1 MTAQQLSRTAEEL
14 QPEFARNPMQRF
26 AMAFGLYVLW
36 TGLVWLGVRLG
47 RIDLPAGAATLLLCG
62 VAATNALFGV
72 LARAASRH
80 QPPPGPMVA
89 VQCLMGLAWVTAF
102 TALRSGGAEF
112 SLGMYVTAVLYA
124 LFQVGQLT
132 FIRLMLMAALGYA
145 AAVLGR
151 LQWLPGEPVFGA
163 EVLNLVVFLG
173 VASWLLVFAHHLH
186 ALRSQLHD
194 RNAELQE
201 MVLKVSRVAE
211 RDHLTKSFNRHYI
224 METLAREKGRADR
237 SNNPVSI
244 VILDLDH
251 FKAINDDHGHLVGDR
266 ILRGVAKRVRAEL
279 RSMDAINRSDYRRS
293 LGRFGGEEFI
303 VILPGTGL
311 RGAAH
316 CAERI
321 RAAIASRPFD
331 ESYRVTISVGVAEYR
346 RGETVPELLTRADEA
361 LYRAKS
367 EGRNRVIVNGDL
379 SMMRAEVLDLRP
391 ATR

>member
-1 MTAQQLSRTAEEL
+1 MTAQKFSQTADEL

-26 AMAFGLYVLW
+26 VMAFGLYALW
-36 TGLVWLGVRLG
+36 TGLVWLGMILG
-47 RIDLPAGAATLLLCG
+47 RIELPAGAAMLLLCG

-72 LARAASRH
+72 LARAASPH

-89 VQCLMGLAWVTAF
+89 VQCVMGLVWVTVF

-112 SLGMYVTAVLYA
+112 SLGMYITAVLFA

-132 FIRLMLMAALGYA
+132 FIRLMLLAALGYA
-145 AAVLGR
+145 AAVFGR
-151 LQWLPGEPVFGA
+151 LQWLPGEPAFGA
-163 EVLNLVVFLG
+163 EALNLVVFLG

-186 ALRSQLHD
+186 ALRSQLHK
-194 RNAELQE
+194 RNAELQN
-201 MVLKVSRVAE
+201 MVHKVSRVAE

-224 METLAREKGRADR
+224 METLSREKGRADR

-251 FKAINDDHGHLVGDR
+251 FKAINDEHGHLVGDR

-279 RSMDAINRSDYRRS
+279 RSMDALNRSDYRRS

-303 VILPGTGL
+303 VILPGTAL
-311 RGAAH
+311 RGAAE

-321 RAAIASRPFD
+321 RAAIAARPFD
-331 ESYRVTISVGVAEYR
+331 ETYRVTISSGVAQYR
-346 RGETVPELLTRADEA
+346 RGETLPEMLARADEA

-367 EGRNRVIVNGDL
+367 EGRNRVVVSGNL
-379 SMMRAEVLDLRP
+379 STMRAEVLDLRP